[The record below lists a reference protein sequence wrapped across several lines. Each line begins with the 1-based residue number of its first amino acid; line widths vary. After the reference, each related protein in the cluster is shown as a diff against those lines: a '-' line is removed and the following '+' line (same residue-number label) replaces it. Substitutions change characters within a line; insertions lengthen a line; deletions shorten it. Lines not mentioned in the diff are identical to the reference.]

1 MLVGIT
7 IEIDMTNL
15 IKKPSFTINTP
26 KGLRKIGYGYPVFV
40 IAEVSAN
47 HQQDYKKAEEIIHA
61 SFEAG
66 ADAIKLQTYTPNS
79 MTIDSDKSHFM
90 VKSKNSQNWNK
101 KLYDLYL
108 EAYTPLEWHAP
119 LKTLTEKL
127 GMVFFSTPFDNSA
140 VDFLTKMNVEIF
152 KIASYEL
159 TDIPLLKKVAK
170 TGKPVIISVG
180 FGDLNEVEEAIDT
193 LRSSGAKNIS
203 ILYCVTNYSEQPSI
217 EDSNLSTMLDIAER
231 FNVVCGF
238 SDNTG
243 GIDVPIQAVI
253 MGASIVEKHV
263 IANKGDGGLDSHF
276 SVSGDE
282 LKKFVAAARKAELIK
297 GKPTYGPRNENEAY
311 FKKFRRS
318 LFVVKNVKKG
328 EVLSMENVRV
338 IRPEGG
344 GLAPK
349 FLDQVVGKKVVVDI
363 ERGTP
368 LKWSDIE
375 T

>member
-1 MLVGIT
+1 MN
-7 IEIDMTNL
+7 NL
-15 IKKPSFTINTP
+15 IKKPYFTINTP
-26 KGLRKIGYGYPVFV
+26 KGLRKIGYGNPAFI

-47 HQQDYKKAEEIIHA
+47 HQQDYRKAEEIIYA
-61 SFEAG
+61 SYEAG
-66 ADAIKLQTYTPNS
+66 ADAIKLQTYTPDS
-79 MTIDSDKSHFM
+79 MTIDCEKSHFI
-90 VKSKNSQNWNK
+90 VNSKNSQSWNK
-101 KLYDLYL
+101 KLYDLYS
-108 EAYTPLEWHAP
+108 EAYTPLEWHEP
-119 LKTLTEKL
+119 LKKLTEKL
-127 GMVFFSTPFDNSA
+127 GMVFFSTPFDDSA
-140 VDFLTKMNVEIF
+140 VDFLTKINVEIF

-170 TGKPVIISVG
+170 TRKPVILSVG
-180 FGDLNEVEEAIDT
+180 FGDLNEVEEAIDA
-193 LRSSGAKNIS
+193 LRSNGAKDIA

-231 FNVVCGF
+231 FNVVYGF

-243 GIDVPIQAVI
+243 GIDVPIQAVA

-263 IANKGDGGLDSHF
+263 IANKGDNGLDSHF

-282 LKKFVAAARKAELIK
+282 LKKFVDAARKSELIK

-311 FKKFRRS
+311 FKRFRRS
-318 LFVVKNVKKG
+318 LFVVKNIKKG
-328 EVLSMENVRV
+328 EVLSMKNVRV

-349 FLDQVVGKKVVVDI
+349 FFDQVVGKKVLKDI

-375 T
+375 I